1 MNRNN
6 TIIERTWQTASVC
19 LSFLILSVGVA
30 VAQLAPT
37 PTPAIPPLAPAVSPQ
52 SLITAPSSAPTPRA
66 NAKPGNAPSTVRLPL
81 RQLIG
86 ATEPIY
92 LQTAESTF
100 TVFVPLS
107 PRYNVRSCK
116 MRLAFTNS
124 IALLT
129 ERSVL
134 RVVLNNR
141 IIGQFYL
148 SRDQP
153 NRVVEL
159 EVPLNFLEVGSNQL
173 QFIVAQHYTL
183 ECEDPGAPELFTQ
196 ILPDESYLEAV
207 VTWNDVYPK
216 LSLLRDMI
224 DQKLWEPYRFHL
236 CNPGS
241 AGLSDSQLSLGSI
254 VSQGVAQ
261 NLGFR
266 PFAVTTSAQLV
277 AGVDNIV
284 VGTVN
289 ELTPYMTATEVGS
302 VTGSFIAVKTLPSD
316 PTRFLLIISGRSE
329 EEVSQAAYAFSLI
342 NFPLPDSQ
350 YAQVDSLTFPQ
361 KPTYLR
367 NAPMV
372 DPGIFS
378 FRQLGMEKHFS
389 VKGWNTGTH
398 SLEVYMPGNL
408 SPLDGSNVELRL
420 HYVYGAALR
429 RDSVLNVFVNGQFHF
444 GVPIDNVRGASV
456 YGQRIYLSLKAFQP
470 GRNVVEI
477 APRMVPLVTNHC
489 EMIQMENL
497 WFTLYR
503 DSDLVL
509 PRLLLQTRLPNLK
522 LLSQTSFP
530 FSASPDGAEFAVHV
544 AGRDATSVCAAWMLL
559 GKMSQISGSVL
570 HRTEISFRLP
580 QTKKNLIVVGPVGSL
595 PDELM
600 IKAPI
605 SPQEVGRLRYVMSA
619 SPVPEATAVGPIEE
633 ILEKLRGQAVVR
645 KEPEQP
651 VTIGMN
657 AKSTLLD
664 DTMAISFENPF
675 HLGRLAT
682 VFTAADA
689 DKLYRGIYTLQDRR
703 YWDNIAGTVAVWNN
717 TPRSLQTT
725 RIGPEFQYGATS
737 IVSRTSDEVSNNPL
751 LFTAIVFGAL
761 AILAVLL
768 RMLIKKKGPS
778 AK

>member
-6 TIIERTWQTASVC
+6 PLTQRTRYAASVC
-19 LSFLILSVGVA
+19 VLIWTLFVGVA
-30 VAQLAPT
+30 GAQLAPVAT
-37 PTPAIPPLAPAVSPQ
+37 PSGAPLAPAVAPQ
-52 SLITAPSSAPTPRA
+52 SLIKPPAPSALPQTA
-66 NAKPGNAPSTVRLPL
+66 TKQGNAPSTVRLPI

-86 ATEPIY
+86 AVEPIY

-129 ERSVL
+129 ERSTL

-148 SRDQP
+148 SREQP

-159 EVPLNFLEVGSNQL
+159 EIPLNFLEVGSNQL

-183 ECEDPGAPELFTQ
+183 ECEDPGSPELFTQ

-216 LSLLRDMI
+216 LSLLRDLI

-236 CNPGS
+236 SSPSS
-241 AGLSDSQLSLGSI
+241 AGLSDSQLSVGSI
-254 VSQGVAQ
+254 ISQGVAQ

-266 PFAVTTSAQLV
+266 PFAVTTSGQLV

-284 VGTVN
+284 VGTMN
-289 ELTPYMTATEVGS
+289 ELTPYLTATEVGS
-302 VTGSFIAVKTLPSD
+302 INGSFIAVKTLPSD
-316 PTRFLLIISGRSE
+316 PTKFLLIISGRNE

-389 VKGWNTGTH
+389 VKGWNTGTY
-398 SLEVYMPGNL
+398 SLEVYMPGDL
-408 SPLDGSNVELRL
+408 SPMDGSNVELRL

-444 GVPIDNVRGASV
+444 GVPMDNIRGTSV

-489 EMIQMENL
+489 EMLQRENL

-509 PRLLLQTRLPNLK
+509 PRMLLQTRLPNLK

-530 FSASPDGAEFAVHV
+530 YASSPDGADLAVHV

-570 HRTEISFRLP
+570 HRTEMSFRIP
-580 QTKKNLIVVGPVGSL
+580 QTKKNLIVVGPVDSL
-595 PDELM
+595 PEEIML
-600 IKAPI
+600 KAPI
-605 SPQEVGRLRYVMSA
+605 SPQEVGRLRYLMSA
-619 SPVPEATAVGPIEE
+619 SPAPEATAVGPIEE
-633 ILEKLRGQAVVR
+633 ILEKLRGEAAIR

-657 AKSTLLD
+657 TKSKLLD

-689 DKLYRGIYTLQDRR
+689 DKLYRGIYTLQERR
-703 YWDNIAGTVAVWNN
+703 YWDNLTGTIAVWNN

-737 IVSRTSDEVSNNPL
+737 IVSRTTNEVSNNPI

-768 RMLIKKKGPS
+768 RLLIKKKAPGV
-778 AK
+778 K